1 MAYIYQPGGQTSGTT
16 NSNYPNLTGLLRPQ
30 FQEAYQSSVAASCP
44 AYKMLKTDVAT
55 TPAGGNSFNWN
66 IVTQISGAA
75 GWGGIGTSGATYGV
89 TPAPMGRMIG
99 AATATASY
107 KYLMASSPLTM
118 QNVALF
124 NNNPDSRIDLLELL
138 DSDLLTTIGKSYER
152 ALFGNYISS
161 WTTSV
166 ATTPTQDTTG
176 VLATITSASAAG
188 GAGQNLT
195 ITIALGNGHPRQFF
209 RGMQLIWG
217 TYADLIY
224 SNNSGVADAGDAA
237 ITNTNMTTRQGTLL
251 SYSISSAGVVS
262 LTVAP
267 NDSSKTLAVVLAAN
281 PVTDPVY
288 LACGDGAQGVT
299 FTWGSNTYNPFNSA
313 GNEIFGFRL
322 MGQSSGSLFGVNPS
336 TRGYGSWVGVVD
348 SGGLSGTSTRAWSHQ
363 DFQGFCE
370 NYAQINA
377 VAGNGQAFP
386 GEDGAELGQIKK
398 LFMSDYFITK
408 FKATIPGVNMLQP
421 LDPEVGLSPK
431 SIKYD
436 LNGTIMEIVISPR
449 HPVDE
454 LTIVDPMAVHR
465 AETVPLGPVE
475 PFGGP
480 FTPNAPGAP
489 SSVSRSFMAT
499 EAVITDRRCGI
510 GRYTNLAVDNWAVA
524 SLAD

>member
-16 NSNYPNLTGLLRPQ
+16 NSNYPNLTNLLRPQ

-124 NNNPDSRIDLLELL
+124 NNNPDSRIDLLEML
-138 DSDLLTTIGKSYER
+138 DSDLLTTIGKNYER
-152 ALFGNYISS
+152 ALFANYA
-161 WTTSV
+161 TLYHDV
-166 ATTPTQDTTG
+166 AGVKTAITGIDGTG
-176 VLATITSASAAG
+176 VLAEITTAAG
-188 GAGQNLT
+188 PAAAGATLT

-209 RGMQLIWG
+209 RGMQLLWG
-217 TYADLIY
+217 TYDVLVGSTAKP
-224 SNNSGVADAGDAA
+224 NQ
-237 ITNTNMTTRQGTLL
+237 QGTLL

-262 LTVAP
+262 LVVAP
-267 NDSSKTLAVVLAAN
+267 NDSTATLEVPAISATA
-281 PVTDPVY
+281 PTY
-288 LACGDGAQGVT
+288 LVCGDGVQSVT
-299 FTWGSNTYNPFNSA
+299 FSWGVNGSNPFNSLN
-313 GNEIFGFRL
+313 NEIFGFRK
-322 MGQSSGSLFGVNPS
+322 MGTNSGSLFGVDPS

-348 SGGLSGTSTRAWSHQ
+348 SGGLSGTATRAWSHQ

-370 NYAQINA
+370 NYAQLNA
-377 VAGNGQAFP
+377 VAGAGQAFP
-386 GEDGAELGQIKK
+386 GEDGAELGQLKK

-436 LNGTIMEIVISPR
+436 LNGTLMEIVISPR

-454 LTIVDPMAVHR
+454 LTVVDPMAVHR

>member
-124 NNNPDSRIDLLELL
+124 NNNPDSRIDLLEML
-138 DSDLLTTIGKSYER
+138 DSDLLTTIGKNYER
-152 ALFGNYISS
+152 ALFGNY
-161 WTTSV
+161 TTITSNN
-166 ATTPTQDTTG
+166 ATVTGIDNTG
-176 VLATITSASAAG
+176 VLAKITNPGGGGAVGPVAAG
-188 GAGQNLT
+188 ASIS
-195 ITIALGNGHPRQFF
+195 ITIALGDGHPRQFF
-209 RGMQLIWG
+209 RGMQLVWG
-217 TYADLIY
+217 NYAALTGSGDL
-224 SNNSGVADAGDAA
+224 SAQ
-237 ITNTNMTTRQGTLL
+237 QGTLS
-251 SYSISSAGVVS
+251 SYSIASNGTVTLTVLPNSSAAQ
-262 LTVAP
+262 LTVP
-267 NDSSKTLAVVLAAN
+267 NSAVAA
-281 PVTDPVY
+281 DPIY
-288 LACGDGAQGVT
+288 LACGDGAQATTFSWGVN
-299 FTWGSNTYNPFNSA
+299 GANPFNSVS
-313 GNEIFGFRL
+313 NEIFGFRA
-322 MGQSSGSLFGVNPS
+322 MGQATGSLFGVDPS

-348 SGGLSGTSTRAWSHQ
+348 SGGLSGTATRAWSHQ

-370 NYAQINA
+370 NYAQLNA
-377 VAGNGQAFP
+377 VAGVGQAFP
-386 GEDGAELGQIKK
+386 GEDGAELGQCKT

-421 LDPEVGLSPK
+421 LDPEVGLSPR

-454 LTIVDPMAVHR
+454 LTLVDPMAVHR